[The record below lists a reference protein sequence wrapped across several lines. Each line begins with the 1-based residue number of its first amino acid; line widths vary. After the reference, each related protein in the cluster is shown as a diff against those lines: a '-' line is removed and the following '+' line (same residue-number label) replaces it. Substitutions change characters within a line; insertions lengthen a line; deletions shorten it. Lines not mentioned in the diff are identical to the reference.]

1 MNKSELIQQIANKS
15 GLSQKQAGEALNALT
30 HSIAESLAKGETVQL
45 VGFGTF
51 GVKQRKAR
59 NGKNPQTGE
68 TIFLQAK
75 NTPYFKA
82 GKGLKD
88 SVK

>member
-30 HSIAESLAKGETVQL
+30 QIVGETLATGENVQL

-51 GVKQRKAR
+51 GVKERKAR

-68 TIFLQAK
+68 TILLQAK
-75 NTPYFKA
+75 KVPFFKV
-82 GKGLKD
+82 GKILKD